1 MAERTLSALGAA
13 ALEAAGCGVP
23 VFPLVPSAKRP
34 ATRAGFKDASQAA
47 ERIEEWWTQAPGA
60 NIGMPTG
67 QASGRF
73 VVDVDGEQGA
83 ASLAALEAA
92 HGALPGG
99 PRVQTPR
106 GVHIHFACPN
116 GALRNTAGRLGA
128 GLDTRS
134 TGGYVVLPPSTTAA
148 GAYEWQDPELPLPEV
163 PEWLLELLR
172 APAPANG
179 NGAPRTN
186 GTANGNAPADA
197 APIIAGQRNA
207 RLASL
212 AGGLRRKGAT
222 LDELTAALAEA
233 NAARCRPPLPDDE
246 LHRIAQ
252 SIMRYEPAVDKKG
265 KPLLAALPDGQ
276 DREGLLAWLGATLR
290 FAADHP
296 ATGVLRTGN
305 SGGAARLEVQRKA
318 APSVVFEPA
327 ATVDVPGR
335 LATALAWSST
345 VGDGVAPTLSP
356 PQCQMVGWCLR
367 ALCDLAATTT
377 ADEEAHGVIADLLG
391 AAELVEGHTI
401 LGDAQQRYAAVL
413 ALRGS
418 SEARYDRPE
427 WDPGRVLV
435 DRETG
440 LVVARLSDL
449 QSAARR
455 VHGGAVPRGFVEGRL
470 AAIGW
475 RRVVLEGHKAPGRA
489 GRAGPRA
496 AAVTMVGP
504 STPVTK

>member
-1 MAERTLSALGAA
+1 
-13 ALEAAGCGVP
+13 VP
-23 VFPLVPSAKRP
+23 VFPLVPYAKRP
-34 ATRAGFKDASQAA
+34 ATRAGFKDASPDA

-106 GVHIHFACPN
+106 GVHIHFACPD

-128 GLDTRS
+128 GLDTRGA
-134 TGGYVVLPPSTTAA
+134 GGYAVLPPSRTAD
-148 GAYEWQDPELPLPEV
+148 GTYEWVDPELPLPGV
-163 PEWLLELLR
+163 PVWLLERLQ
-172 APAPANG
+172 APATG
-179 NGAPRTN
+179 SNGAK
-186 GTANGNAPADA
+186 PAGEKPAGDGEA
-197 APIIAGQRNA
+197 IPAGQRNA
-207 RLASL
+207 TLASL

-233 NAARCRPPLPDDE
+233 NAARCRPPLPDAE

-252 SIMRYEPAVDKKG
+252 SIMRYEPTSDKKG
-265 KPLLAALPDGQ
+265 KPLLAELPDGQ

-455 VHGGAVPRGFVEGRL
+455 VHGGGVPRGFVEGRL

-475 RRVVLEGHKAPGRA
+475 RRVVLEGHEAPGRA